1 MKMRKML
8 RAWLPCALWMTVIFV
23 MSAMNGKASGEQSG
37 VLARLLLSL
46 VSMFSGTVEQGDLEF
61 VIRKG
66 AHLSEFAL
74 LFLLYF
80 RALALT
86 QCRRSG
92 TLAFALT
99 VCYAVTDEVHQFF
112 VPGRSANAADV
123 MIDAAGALTAW
134 MILALVRKMIRR
146 KKDV

>member
-1 MKMRKML
+1 MRKML

-92 TLAFALT
+92 TLAFTLT
-99 VCYAVTDEVHQFF
+99 V
-112 VPGRSANAADV
+112 
-123 MIDAAGALTAW
+123 
-134 MILALVRKMIRR
+134 
-146 KKDV
+146 